1 MKYLYIIVILLLILT
16 NISIAQNHLKL
27 FTVFSQY
34 NQDHTQKNFNGVM
47 LYLHTH
53 AIDNS
58 GIGLM
63 YSYEYISLEH
73 PDSTRYSYITP
84 TIFYREFGFHGA
96 VFVGIKS
103 KIKSVTDRSRENKY
117 EPTICGGI
125 MLIYE
130 RYFLKPIVR
139 MDITPQSFTFT
150 GGIGF

>member
-1 MKYLYIIVILLLILT
+1 MKHLYKIVTLLLIIT
-16 NISIAQNHLKL
+16 NVSIAESRLKL
-27 FTVFSQY
+27 FTVYSQY
-34 NQDHTQKNFNGVM
+34 NQDQTQENFNGVM

-63 YSYEYISLEH
+63 YSYEYIALEH
-73 PDSTRYSYITP
+73 PDTARYSYITP

-96 VFVGIKS
+96 VFIGIKS
-103 KIKSVTDRSRENKY
+103 KIKSVTDSSRENKY

-139 MDITPQSFTFT
+139 MDITPKSFTLT